1 MTTNIFSFKRSGLA
15 LVAAATLA
23 LSACSGS
30 DETGTTTGETETQA
44 AQDALNV
51 TTAFYPLTYLVSE
64 IGGEHVSITDL
75 TPPGADAHGVELS
88 PREIA
93 DMQNSDV
100 VFYVATMS
108 HAIDDAVAS
117 AGLDAVEVGKHA
129 DLMTPEHL
137 GETADEHADHA
148 HDDHDHSDGD
158 SHDHG
163 TYDPHFWTDPGR
175 MSLAAEAVTEQLIE
189 HDPDNADAY
198 RANGDE
204 LIAKLDA
211 LDEKFSATLS
221 STQCEISSFVVTH
234 EAFGYLAH
242 EYGLEQIGIA
252 GIDPEFEPSPARIAQ
267 IRTLVDELGINTIFT
282 TTTGEAKVADA
293 VADETGAKAAILD
306 AVATNTAG
314 DGTDYISIMEANLTE
329 LAASMNCTN

>member
-1 MTTNIFSFKRSGLA
+1 MTNIFSFKRSGLA

-44 AQDALNV
+44 TQDALNV

-282 TTTGEAKVADA
+282 TATGEAKVADA